1 MKIHKKHF
9 VSLLAVSCLLTGST
23 ALAAEPNIPNPVKN
37 DAGIQMNRMRD
48 EMERERVRKQIAEDR
63 AAAENKVED
72 QQKAQEQKGETIS
85 FELKKIVFEPSSVL
99 TEAELAEIT
108 APYEGRSVQ
117 LNDIYEII
125 EKINKLYN
133 DKGYATCRA
142 FLPPQTIKDGTV
154 KLLLIEGRTGTTTI
168 SGNKYTKDAFIRNR
182 LHLQEDEI
190 ANIKQLNKDLLLFN
204 ATNSTQLRIMMK
216 AGTKPG
222 TTDYEIVAYEPQ
234 RDTWTI
240 FEDSAGNYASGEYRT
255 GLFFNT
261 KSLSGNC
268 DSFSLGTVLS
278 EGTEAA
284 SAYYSRSLGP
294 GGTKLNLL
302 YSTNAVKVTEGHYS
316 DMIKGHANFY
326 SIGFT
331 QPLIV
336 DESNRIEL
344 NLDYSRQNSKSDWLY
359 GFRDNMVDDT
369 VQDVSL
375 GIAMT
380 SYGKSYVLYQKHSYV
395 SGHSESTPALFDRR
409 TQNFGFYKF
418 NAMYQKLY
426 QAGQMWNLRAD
437 AQWSSTHG
445 MVGSKQFYMGG
456 MYSVRGYK
464 ESFLGGD
471 SGFTFSAEYVVPVY
485 NRDVNA
491 FTFFDYGHVY
501 GKYQSD
507 DQHHVLASIG
517 CGIRCNIGK
526 NCTASLTLGVPLQR
540 DFVAEQVSKTRLH
553 FMVSGRF

>member
-1 MKIHKKHF
+1 M
-9 VSLLAVSCLLTGST
+9 
-23 ALAAEPNIPNPVKN
+23 
-37 DAGIQMNRMRD
+37 
-48 EMERERVRKQIAEDR
+48 
-63 AAAENKVED
+63 
-72 QQKAQEQKGETIS
+72 
-85 FELKKIVFEPSSVL
+85 FEPSSVL

-240 FEDSAGNYASGEYRT
+240 FKDSAGNYASGEYRT

-261 KSLSGNC
+261 NSLSGNC

-284 SAYYSRSLGP
+284 SAYYSRNLGP

-302 YSTNAVKVTEGHYS
+302 YSTNAVKVTEGYYS

-331 QPLIV
+331 QPLLV

-344 NLDYSRQNSKSDWLY
+344 NLDYNRQNSKSDWLY
-359 GFRDNMVDDT
+359 GFRGNMVDDT

-380 SYGKSYVLYQKHSYV
+380 SYGKSHVLYQKHSYV

-471 SGFTFSAEYVVPVY
+471 SGFTFSAEYVVPVH